1 MTTGKIVLT
10 SVEAVHGLGLR
21 ERVAGPPA
29 IPGFFQDVLAGVIG
43 SGRRIVA
50 APIAVYHD
58 PEVTPD
64 SVDLEV
70 VVPVAGPP
78 GDPIT
83 TPAGRVLGEALVPG
97 GEAAVLVHS
106 GPYDTLHE
114 SYRAL
119 AGWVA
124 EHGYRPAGP
133 PQEIYLTGP
142 DEPGP
147 PVTEL
152 RMPVAPA

>member
-1 MTTGKIVLT
+1 MSAEKVVLT
-10 SVEAVHGLGLR
+10 SVEALYGIGVR
-21 ERVAGPPA
+21 ERVAGPSA

-43 SGRRIVA
+43 SGREIVA

-58 PEVTPD
+58 PEVTPE
-64 SVDLEV
+64 SVDIEV

-78 GDPIT
+78 LGPIG
-83 TPAGRVLGEALVPG
+83 TPGGRVLAEAVVPG
-97 GEAAVLVHS
+97 GEVAVLVHA

-114 SYRAL
+114 SYGVL
-119 AGWVA
+119 TEWVA
-124 EHGYRPAGP
+124 GHGYRPAGP

>member
-1 MTTGKIVLT
+1 MSAEKVVLT
-10 SVEAVHGLGLR
+10 SVEAVRGLGVR
-21 ERVAGPPA
+21 ERVAGPTA
-29 IPGFFQDVLAGVIG
+29 IPGFFHDVLAGVLG
-43 SGRRIVA
+43 SGREIVG

-58 PEVTPD
+58 PDFTPG
-64 SVDLEV
+64 SVDIEV

-78 GDPIT
+78 GGPLT
-83 TPAGRVLGEALVPG
+83 TPAGRVLGEAVVPG
-97 GEAAVLVHS
+97 GEAAVLVHT
-106 GPYDTLHE
+106 GPYETLHE

-119 AGWVA
+119 DDWVA
-124 EHGYRPAGP
+124 GQGYRPAGP

-152 RMPVAPA
+152 RMPVARV